1 MTVGCMAGIIW
12 QLEAA
17 RDREMR
23 MRTDQRAVE
32 FGKVVRDLRESAG
45 WSQRMFADKVGF
57 SRTYLNHIEQGIL
70 GPPAREKVHAI
81 AKQLETPSYDLLS
94 RAGYLDQ
101 DLEEACLQ
109 AQQLY
114 GPTFMSTGG
123 KENRQGKSK
132 FVLMVDLD
140 VLSTASDNDQFS
152 KYRRGIVTAT
162 KKQLKCQQ
170 DEVLL
175 QLGRLLEELGRALP
189 GDAEATN
196 DPEGR

>member
-1 MTVGCMAGIIW
+1 MS
-12 QLEAA
+12 QDRKA
-17 RDREMR
+17 R
-23 MRTDQRAVE
+23 E
-32 FGKVVRDLRESAG
+32 FGKGLDALRMKKGIGVNQLAAKAG
-45 WSQRMFADKVGF
+45 VSGPYMSLLLRGK
-57 SRTYLNHIEQGIL
+57 H
-70 GPPAREKVHAI
+70 GPPSPEVVMALSEVLGVSRYE
-81 AKQLETPSYDLLS
+81 LLS
-94 RAGYLDQ
+94 TAGHLDP
-101 DLEEACLQ
+101 DLQQSCID
-109 AQQLY
+109 AQRLY
-114 GPTFMSTGG
+114 GRTFMSTSG